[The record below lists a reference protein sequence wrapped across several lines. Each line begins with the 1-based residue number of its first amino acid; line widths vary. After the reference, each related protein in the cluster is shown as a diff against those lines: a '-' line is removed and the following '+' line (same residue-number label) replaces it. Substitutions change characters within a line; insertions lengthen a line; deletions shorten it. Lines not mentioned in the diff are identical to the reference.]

1 MTEALLRWW
10 YRSSLN
16 DGQRVPDS
24 LKPTLTDLCNLE
36 VDEFRHGRVLLAA
49 NLIALFRVDPDWA
62 KEHVI
67 PLFDWNG
74 PELEARATWEGF
86 LWSPRLYRPLT
97 ETLKQAFLDTAK
109 HYAKLGKH
117 RRQYAAV
124 LTFVALDPG
133 DIFKPAE
140 LAQATRALPQEG
152 LADAAEALAR
162 SLDGAGKQQADFWK
176 NRVWPYLRN
185 RLAANE
191 RSYLQL
197 CSREPCA
204 RVRGISG

>member
-1 MTEALLRWW
+1 MTSKPANRRCLKNGVPPRSLDNVTHSLKHLRTSATS
-10 YRSSLN
+10 RSS
-16 DGQRVPDS
+16 RWPA
-24 LKPTLTDLCNLE
+24 
-36 VDEFRHGRVLLAA
+36 VLLAA

-74 PELEARATWEGF
+74 PELEARAAWEGF

-162 SLDGAGKQQADFWK
+162 SGEAAGGFLEEQGMAVFAQG
-176 NRVWPYLRN
+176 
-185 RLAANE
+185 LAANE
-191 RSYLQL
+191 RSDIQL
-197 CSREPCA
+197 RSREPCA